1 MNTWFGIGNIV
12 RDVELKQSQSGLAF
26 TNFTIAI
33 NRPANKNGETTTDYI
48 NIASFGKQAENLA
61 KYTHKGSKI
70 AVQGRLQVRS
80 YQNAEGKNVYVTE
93 VLANNIQ
100 FLDNKSSN
108 SEQAPKQVTQDPY
121 EAMGQQIERELS
133 ENDMPW

>member
-12 RDVELKQSQSGLAF
+12 RDIELKQSQSGLSF
-26 TNFTIAI
+26 TNFSIAI
-33 NRPANKNGETTTDYI
+33 NRPTKQDGETLTDYI

-61 KYTHKGSKI
+61 KYTHKGSKV
-70 AVQGRLQVRS
+70 AVQGRLQTRS

-108 SEQAPKQVTQDPY
+108 NEQAPKQATQNPY

>member
-1 MNTWFGIGNIV
+1 MNTWFGIGNVV
-12 RDVELKQSQSGLAF
+12 RDIELKQSQSGLAF
-26 TNFTIAI
+26 TNFSIAI

-48 NIASFGKQAENLA
+48 NIVAYDKRAENLA

-70 AVQGRLQVRS
+70 AVQGRLQTRS

-93 VLANNIQ
+93 ILANSIQ
-100 FLDNKSSN
+100 FLDSKSSN
-108 SEQAPKQVTQDPY
+108 NEQPKQVTQDPY
-121 EAMGQQIERELS
+121 EAMGQQIEKELS

>member
-1 MNTWFGIGNIV
+1 MNTWFGIGNLV
-12 RDVELKQSQSGLAF
+12 RDIELKQSQSGLAF

-33 NRPANKNGETTTDYI
+33 NRPTNKNGETTTDYI
-48 NIASFGKQAENLA
+48 NIVAYDKRAENLA

-93 VLANNIQ
+93 ILANSIH
-100 FLDNKSSN
+100 FLDSKSSSN
-108 SEQAPKQVTQDPY
+108 EQPKQVTQEP
-121 EAMGQQIERELS
+121 
-133 ENDMPW
+133 